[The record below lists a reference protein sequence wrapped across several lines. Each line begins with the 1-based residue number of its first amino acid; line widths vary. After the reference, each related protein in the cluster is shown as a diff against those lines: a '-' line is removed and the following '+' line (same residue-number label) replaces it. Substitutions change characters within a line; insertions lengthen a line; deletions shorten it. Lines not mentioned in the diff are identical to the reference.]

1 MSGYTAFRLIYW
13 LALLGVLGF
22 LLATYFG
29 FKKILPIEHPI
40 KKFLAEQ
47 NKKGFFLLAK
57 KLSVLLLFSS
67 LIVVVV
73 LYG

>member
-47 NKKGFFLLAK
+47 NKKGFF
-57 KLSVLLLFSS
+57 
-67 LIVVVV
+67 
-73 LYG
+73 Y